1 MPRSSTTP
9 DATRAAALADLHA
22 GEQPAIVAE
31 RYGLNPDTVRQW
43 KTRFVTESVTAV
55 TNRDTIQRPA
65 LERQKQRLGELLL
78 GLLAAKL
85 EASQAIAKVAS
96 DPAWLKKQHAADLA
110 ELVRTL
116 DATALALG
124 DRLAGSSTDPADS
137 GDSG

>member
-1 MPRSSTTP
+1 
-9 DATRAAALADLHA
+9 
-22 GEQPAIVAE
+22 
-31 RYGLNPDTVRQW
+31 
-43 KTRFVTESVTAV
+43 
-55 TNRDTIQRPA
+55 
-65 LERQKQRLGELLL
+65 LLL